1 MAYVRNALQPES
13 PLTMSLT
20 SLWSEPQL
28 ELNLTFDTLREYQWG
43 RFIKHLWAQERL
55 IGPFP
60 SRFDPAQP
68 PQAISPIVPEPTATL
83 SQYALMRVTLNLQ
96 VGVEILLTRS
106 LFECVS
112 ILIPLNMFPDPHA
125 ESHEVQAA
133 RQSLYELALALYEV
147 GAFSIGTLG
156 VGVGLFLLA
165 ELMADDSLRSQ
176 FIKHG
181 SFFARDDILAVLRLS
196 PEAYPEVKPA
206 LRWCTPAQS

>member
-1 MAYVRNALQPES
+1 MACVRNAPQPES
-13 PLTMSLT
+13 SLTMSLT
-20 SLWSEPQL
+20 ALWSEPQL

-43 RFIKHLWAQERL
+43 RFIKHLWAQETL
-55 IGPFP
+55 IGPFS
-60 SRFDPAQP
+60 SRFDPSSP
-68 PQAISPIVPEPTATL
+68 PQAVRPMVPEPTATL
-83 SQYALMRVTLNLQ
+83 SQYALMQVTSTLQ

-112 ILIPLNMFPDPHA
+112 ILVPLNMFPDPHP
-125 ESHEVQAA
+125 ESDEVQAA
-133 RQSLYELALALYEV
+133 HQSLYKLALALYEV

-156 VGVGLFLLA
+156 VGIGLFLLA
-165 ELMADDSLRSQ
+165 ELMADDQLRSQ

-206 LRWCTPAQS
+206 LRWCAPAKS